1 MFVSLGRIIVEYQ
14 NLSSYQKNSGST
26 TVLEKFYQGCG
37 SVVYNGSLYF
47 HNAGT
52 NKLLK

>member
-1 MFVSLGRIIVEYQ
+1 MEYPNLLYYLKSGGR
-14 NLSSYQKNSGST
+14 NTL
-26 TVLEKFYQGCG
+26 LDKFYQGCG
-37 SVVYNGSLYF
+37 SVVYNGFLYF